1 LSIAPTCRVTVNKLS
16 GRVLTWL
23 VTLLPYRDGV
33 PLAGRQKSAPH
44 PASPRGRGE
53 LITNLSIEKV
63 QFIKSSTHL
72 LSSTCR

>member
-1 LSIAPTCRVTVNKLS
+1 
-16 GRVLTWL
+16 
-23 VTLLPYRDGV
+23 
-33 PLAGRQKSAPH
+33 
-44 PASPRGRGE
+44 